1 MDKVEQIAE
10 QIKAQGP
17 HAVEFVKGYLDAE
30 LRRPQDRRHV
40 GSDDYRRGY
49 LAGVL
54 NSDIV
59 NGVSA

>member
-10 QIKAQGP
+10 QIKAKGP